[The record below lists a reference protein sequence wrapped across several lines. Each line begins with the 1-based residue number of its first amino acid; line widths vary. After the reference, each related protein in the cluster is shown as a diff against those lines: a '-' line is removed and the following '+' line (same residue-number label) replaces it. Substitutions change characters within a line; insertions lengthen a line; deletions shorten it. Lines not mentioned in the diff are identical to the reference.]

1 MADAASPENF
11 SSQMEFDMNDVA
23 LCFAALEVIA
33 KEAPANENGGQRDE
47 IRSKILAPGSKL
59 NAEERAI
66 RKGAAD
72 LLDAV
77 RGRRC

>member
-1 MADAASPENF
+1 
-11 SSQMEFDMNDVA
+11 MNDVA

-33 KEAPANENGGQRDE
+33 REAPRADRSGRRDE
-47 IRSKILAPGSKL
+47 IRSKILSPLGAKL
-59 NAEERAI
+59 NAEEQAI

-77 RGRRC
+77 CGRR

>member
-1 MADAASPENF
+1 
-11 SSQMEFDMNDVA
+11 MNDVA

-33 KEAPANENGGQRDE
+33 REAPANDNRGRRDE
-47 IRSKILAPGSKL
+47 FRNKILAPSGARL
-59 NAEERAI
+59 DAEEQAI

-77 RGRRC
+77 CGRR